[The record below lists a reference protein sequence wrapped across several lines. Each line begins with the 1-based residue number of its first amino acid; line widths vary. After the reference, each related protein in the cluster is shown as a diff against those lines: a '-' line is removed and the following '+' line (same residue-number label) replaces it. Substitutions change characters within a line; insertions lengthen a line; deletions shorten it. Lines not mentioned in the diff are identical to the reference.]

1 MGTLSWKTEEAGA
14 SRFSTFWDIQVI
26 ARNLNTL
33 ALTLWTILTPGT
45 GWCKD
50 SSLPVVVTKDTVT
63 ALQAE
68 VDSLLE
74 CIGEFSTKDVYMV
87 IDSMHNRLQIR
98 RAGLVFLEATCATGS
113 GKMLRGP
120 KQKSWRFNTPK
131 GVFTIQRKVVDPI
144 WAKPEWAFIEK
155 GESAPVLPWAF
166 NRLDPSTLGKY
177 ALELGDGYEIHG
189 TIYPHLLGRHITHG
203 CIRLDD
209 SDLES
214 AFPNSSTGTKVYI
227 Y

>member
-1 MGTLSWKTEEAGA
+1 MLLGFLLFGIHIVS
-14 SRFSTFWDIQVI
+14 

-33 ALTLWTILTPGT
+33 ALTLWTLLTPGT

-50 SSLPVVVTKDTVT
+50 SPLPVVVTKDTVT

-155 GESAPVLPWAF
+155 GESAPALPWAF

-214 AFPNSSTGTKVYI
+214 AFTNSSTGTKVYI